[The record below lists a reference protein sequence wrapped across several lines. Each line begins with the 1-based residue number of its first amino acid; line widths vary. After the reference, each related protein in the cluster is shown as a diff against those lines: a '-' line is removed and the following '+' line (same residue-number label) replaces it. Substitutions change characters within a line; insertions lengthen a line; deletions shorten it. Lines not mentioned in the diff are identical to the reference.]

1 MASHGLPVAYE
12 KSNPCKLYCFRR
24 SFTAD
29 NAQILEQMFEENT
42 QSLES
47 KINTSHATQ
56 TNMLN
61 DFKTDLRNTE
71 QQLNKKSAQMEKK
84 SNLVVEKME
93 EFEPLI
99 EALDICSN
107 ATRSTKI
114 KEMCYYIQNRG
125 NCLLVSVSVQISY
138 TYT

>member
-1 MASHGLPVAYE
+1 MI
-12 KSNPCKLYCFRR
+12 
-24 SFTAD
+24 
-29 NAQILEQMFEENT
+29 QENT
-42 QSLES
+42 QRLES

-56 TNMLN
+56 TNRLN
-61 DFKTDLRNTE
+61 DFKTDLRNKE

-125 NCLLVSVSVQISY
+125 KCVSTIFY
-138 TYT
+138 TYNAFIKFYFPRL

>member
-1 MASHGLPVAYE
+1 
-12 KSNPCKLYCFRR
+12 
-24 SFTAD
+24 
-29 NAQILEQMFEENT
+29 MFEENT

-84 SNLVVEKME
+84 SNLVVKKME

-125 NCLLVSVSVQISY
+125 KCVSTIFY
-138 TYT
+138 TYNAFIKFYFPRL